1 MPKWTEEQKAKALA
15 IAEAISISEA
25 SKQTGIPAG
34 TIKRWRS
41 EMNRTEPSEPNRTP
55 KKLEALQE
63 AAIEKAVEEAGEYIV
78 ERLKNL
84 ADNLYSLAEKAVN
97 KVNIAISDPEE
108 LPRGKKAEI
117 HDRDGAAWVRAL
129 IGVMSQSID
138 KAQLLSGKP
147 TVRPEVID
155 RHEYDI
161 TQRIITER
169 PELIDEIFTQDQ
181 RQSLANRSG

>member
-1 MPKWTEEQKAKALA
+1 MPKWSEEQKAKALT

-25 SKQTGIPAG
+25 ARQTGIPAG

-55 KKLEALQE
+55 KKLEELQKV
-63 AAIEKAVEEAGEYIV
+63 AVEKAVEEAGEYIA
-78 ERLKNL
+78 ERLKGL
-84 ADNLYSLAEKAVN
+84 ADALYSLAEKAIK
-97 KVNIAISDPEE
+97 KVDIAISDAEE
-108 LPRGKKAEI
+108 LPKGKKAEP
-117 HDRDGAAWVRAL
+117 HNCNGATWVRAL
-129 IGVMSQSID
+129 VGVMSQSID

-161 TQRIITER
+161 TQRIIAEQ
-169 PELIDEIFTQDQ
+169 PELIDRIFADQ
-181 RQSLANRSG
+181 R